1 MQRTPRHSTSPAPV
15 VAGQGRSR
23 PDRPQP
29 EGPGESGH
37 CAGTHTAPGDE
48 NAQDTSQLMFD
59 FNPSPKHRPQV
70 VIVHSLGTVVTYEA
84 LHAHPELNVEL
95 LLTLGAPLAM
105 PRAVFDRLNP
115 HPTSSSA
122 PLGARPASL
131 ARWVNI
137 ADPGDPVAIP
147 PSLHAPSPA
156 SPWISP
162 TPSTRRLDSIDT
174 ADTAGTLGDPVG
186 SDGSRTRIVSR
197 CLRATGAGNTAATW
211 ERLFPNRME
220 AVALA
225 VLLVADHGLN
235 ATTASEP
242 PGPRATP
249 DSGEGD
255 FPVYRTELDK
265 RRRGAGRH
273 VETRDIPDFGANS
286 PGHLITL
293 ALEATAHDRALVAEQ
308 APELDRL
315 LLRRTNR
322 PCQGKRDD
330 EARLGVIGVG
340 PHHTAPH
347 LWEQQVGRS
356 GSPMRRLRKTVNVL
370 HRLEPSRT
378 PTSTAPPAV
387 PPQSPRTGWREP
399 SRT

>member
-1 MQRTPRHSTSPAPV
+1 
-15 VAGQGRSR
+15 
-23 PDRPQP
+23 
-29 EGPGESGH
+29 
-37 CAGTHTAPGDE
+37 
-48 NAQDTSQLMFD
+48 
-59 FNPSPKHRPQV
+59 
-70 VIVHSLGTVVTYEA
+70 
-84 LHAHPELNVEL
+84 
-95 LLTLGAPLAM
+95 
-105 PRAVFDRLNP
+105 
-115 HPTSSSA
+115 
-122 PLGARPASL
+122 
-131 ARWVNI
+131 
-137 ADPGDPVAIP
+137 
-147 PSLHAPSPA
+147 
-156 SPWISP
+156 
-162 TPSTRRLDSIDT
+162 
-174 ADTAGTLGDPVG
+174 
-186 SDGSRTRIVSR
+186 
-197 CLRATGAGNTAATW
+197 
-211 ERLFPNRME
+211 ME

-235 ATTASEP
+235 ATTVSEP

-255 FPVYRTELDK
+255 FPVYRTELEK

-273 VETRDIPDFGANS
+273 VETRDITDFGADS

-340 PHHTAPH
+340 PHHTAPR

-370 HRLEPSRT
+370 HRLEPRQNTHVDCPAGRAAALPEDRLERAVTNLIHSAQQHGHGPIAVAGLHDNGQIRIEVRDHGPGFPAGFL
-378 PTSTAPPAV
+378 PTAFDRFIRADAARATTGTGPGPGHHRRRAHRATSLLPGSHQLPC
-387 PPQSPRTGWREP
+387 RTGGLVSDRN
-399 SRT
+399 RTV